1 MTASRPVGEA
11 TMTVNGADLPATWYK
26 DLVDARVEQS
36 IQLPDRFTLRFR
48 DPYFEHFDDAEG
60 FPIGARVK
68 ITYRYGDQ
76 EAVVTE
82 SEVTGTSVE
91 PGAEGRHELVVAGL
105 GLGHRLARGSEVVT
119 YVNQS
124 DSQVAGQV
132 AQRFGFRADVDQ
144 SSVQHPY
151 LLQCGT
157 AYQFLSERAVRCGF
171 RWWVSEGQL
180 HFKRQPTSGD
190 AVTLTWGENL
200 QRFRAR
206 CSAIEVADDVKVRGW
221 DANQQQV
228 VNGSAKL
235 PADLPALGSDAQAA
249 KQLAGAAAKS
259 PGFHGHRFSGAIPV
273 DDPAEA
279 GKLAEALARR
289 AAAQQFQA
297 RGQAIG
303 NPHLRPGA
311 TVKIDGVGTRLNGSY
326 LLASVEHVVGASQP
340 YVTRFTSG
348 GHDAGALADLLGDGR
363 RSVASW
369 NGEGLV
375 VGIVTSTR
383 DTEGLGR
390 VKVRFPTLSDNDES
404 AWARVAATGAGKSRG
419 FQIPLEVNDEVLV
432 GFEHGDLNRPIVLGG
447 LWSGRNAIP
456 RAGDAASDQQGN
468 ITSVWQS
475 KSGHIVEVRE
485 GPQPANNHVLISLA
499 DGKTKLLLAGDQ
511 VTLTT
516 PNTLSIT
523 ADRGVSITTKGDIT
537 LDATN
542 ISLKAKAKVSIEAVQ
557 IEEAAKAVLK
567 LSGAQAQV
575 NAQATLS
582 LEGGAMTE
590 VKGALLKLN

>member
-1 MTASRPVGEA
+1 
-11 TMTVNGADLPATWYK
+11 MTVNGADLRAAWYK

-36 IQLPDRFTLRFR
+36 VQLPDRFTLRFR
-48 DPYFEHFDDAEG
+48 DPYFEHFDDAGG

-68 ITYRYGDQ
+68 ISYRYGDQ

-82 SEVTGTSVE
+82 SEVTATSVE

-132 AQRFGFRADVDQ
+132 AQRFGFRAEVDQ

-180 HFKRQPTSGD
+180 HFKRQPTTG
-190 AVTLTWGENL
+190 APITLTWGENL

-221 DANQQQV
+221 DPNQQRV

-249 KQLAGAAAKS
+249 KQLAAAAATS
-259 PGFHGHRFSGAIPV
+259 AGFHGHRFSGAIPV

-279 GKLAEALARR
+279 DKLAEALARR
-289 AAAQQFQA
+289 AAAAQFHA
-297 RGQAIG
+297 KGQAIG
-303 NPHLRPGA
+303 NPHLRPGV
-311 TVKIDGVGTRLNGSY
+311 TVKIEGVGTRLNGSY
-326 LLASVEHVVGASQP
+326 LLASVEHVVGTSQP

-348 GHDAGALADLLGDGR
+348 GHDPGALADLLGDGR
-363 RSVASW
+363 RSAASW

-383 DTEGLGR
+383 DPEGLGR
-390 VKVRFPTLSDNDES
+390 VKVRFPTLSDADES
-404 AWARVAATGAGKSRG
+404 AWARVAATGAGNSRG

-447 LWSGRNAIP
+447 LWSGQNAIP

-485 GPQPANNHVLISLA
+485 GPQPSNNHVLISLA

-523 ADRGVSITTKGDIT
+523 ATRGVSVTTQGDIT

-542 ISLKAKAKVSIEAVQ
+542 ITLKAKAKVSVEAVQ

-575 NAQATLS
+575 NAQAMLS

-590 VKGALLKLN
+590 VKGGLLKLN